1 VANPKGPP
9 PTRQLLPLLLLLHQ
23 AVLRLQSLLPL
34 LLPELLPPLLLL
46 LLPLNLHHQ
55 PQRH

>member
-9 PTRQLLPLLLLLHQ
+9 PTRQLLQLLLHQ

-34 LLPELLPPLLLL
+34 LLPELLPLLLLLL